1 MRWTLSPL
9 WFALIAST
17 LTMLLTARVQE
28 PTRYVPVGVM
38 VCSLLY
44 VHTLVARRRWIG
56 AAAGLC
62 VAVYLAICAGVVLN
76 GVHAP
81 VYAAGYVLLA
91 LVIPLFGMRWGLVT
105 AAGLVAP
112 GMVWLALDRAG
123 IALEVALPAPVTRV
137 GLYVIY
143 MLVGLVM
150 HGAIA
155 RLLSEALGA
164 AASRQ
169 REVDHARAA
178 EAATELA
185 FHAVFDQAST
195 AMLLLTASGTIAQL
209 NARAAEW
216 LGARER
222 GLVGQPLSA
231 APLWN
236 DTHRQQLTEA
246 VNAAA
251 KGLASQ
257 HEVSIQGELGAQR
270 VYQVRLSPFY
280 DRAGALG
287 HVLVEM
293 IELSDLIATRALL
306 AQARRLEALGK
317 LSGGV
322 AHDINNMLTAISA
335 GSELVRAGQR
345 MNEMQRVRSGLDAI
359 EGSVQ
364 RAAELIRQLLA
375 FGRQDRFETTDI
387 DVNLLVLD
395 ASRLFE
401 RTLHK
406 SITLAIS
413 VCDRPLFVRGDAA
426 ALENVLLNLALN
438 AQDAMPG
445 GGTLTIQ
452 VEARTLDTSGSKQRG
467 CAIAP
472 GAIAVIRV
480 TDTGVGMSDAVRE
493 RIFEPFFTTK
503 PLGRGSGLG
512 LSAVHGTMR
521 NHHGAVDVR
530 SQEGVG
536 SSFELLLPVTEVERV
551 PTQSRT
557 EELAPKRIHARV
569 LLADDEPLIRNTLTA
584 ILTGAGCE
592 VQIARDGE
600 MLLEALAAGAKPDV
614 VITDLIMP
622 GLSGL
627 RLVQTLEATYPR
639 CPLILM
645 TGYIGEDISAAL
657 SPRVHRRLLRKPF
670 SRIELLNTLHEILPV
685 AERNVRE
692 VSGG

>member
-1 MRWTLSPL
+1 L
-9 WFALIAST
+9 WFAVIASA
-17 LTMLLTARVQE
+17 LTMFVTAKAQV

-38 VCSLLY
+38 VCSLMY
-44 VHTLVARRRWIG
+44 VHTLVARQRWVS

-62 VAVYLAICAGVVLN
+62 AAVYLAITAGVLLN
-76 GVHAP
+76 SVHAP
-81 VYAAGYVLLA
+81 VYAAGFVLLA
-91 LVIPLFGMRWGLVT
+91 LVIPLFGMRWGLIT
-105 AAGLVAP
+105 SAGLVLTGLVRLALEHV
-112 GMVWLALDRAG
+112 GLALD
-123 IALEVALPAPVTRV
+123 VAPPAPITRI
-137 GLYVIY
+137 GLYLVY

-150 HGAIA
+150 HGAIS
-155 RLLSEALGA
+155 RLLSDALGA
-164 AASRQ
+164 AAHRQ

-185 FHAVFDQAST
+185 FHAVFDQTST
-195 AMLLLTASGTIAQL
+195 GMLLLTASGAIAQL

-231 APLWN
+231 APLWS
-236 DTHRQQLTEA
+236 DAHRQQLTEA
-246 VNAAA
+246 VSAAA

-257 HEVSIQGELGAQR
+257 HEISIQGELGAQR

-293 IELSDLIATRALL
+293 IELTDLIATRTLL

-335 GSELVRAGQR
+335 GGELVRAGQR
-345 MNEMQRVRSGLDAI
+345 LNEAQRIRSGLDAI

-375 FGRQDRFETTDI
+375 FGRQDRFETADI
-387 DVNLLVLD
+387 DLNLLVLD
-395 ASRLFE
+395 MSRLFE

-406 SITLAIS
+406 NVTLAIS
-413 VCDRPLFVRGDAA
+413 VCDRPLYVRGDAA

-467 CAIAP
+467 CQIAP
-472 GAIAVIRV
+472 GAIAVVRV
-480 TDTGVGMSDAVRE
+480 SDTGVGMSDAVLE

-512 LSAVHGTMR
+512 LSAVHGTVR
-521 NHHGAVDVR
+521 NHHGAIDVR
-530 SQEGVG
+530 SQEGAG
-536 SSFELLLPVTEVERV
+536 SSFELLLPLTQVTHV
-551 PTQSRT
+551 PPQSRT

-584 ILTGAGCE
+584 ILTAAGCE
-592 VQIARDGE
+592 VQLARDGE
-600 MLLEALAAGAKPDV
+600 MLLDALAAGAEPDV

-622 GLSGL
+622 GLSGVK
-627 RLVQTLEATYPR
+627 LVQTLEARYPR

-645 TGYIGEDISAAL
+645 TGYIEEDVSAAL
-657 SPRVHRRLLRKPF
+657 PPRVQRRLLRKPF
-670 SRIELLNTLHEILPV
+670 SRAELLNALHELLPA
-685 AERNVRE
+685 AESPVRE
-692 VSGG
+692 ASGR